1 MKVTLTGLLYRPQM
15 SPQSQKSLVYLKHL
29 INNLVCLPLYKYRTI
44 PSYLYLLPMCI
55 IQFMVHFIFLIICF
69 HYNNYL
75 FKT

>member
-44 PSYLYLLPMCI
+44 P
-55 IQFMVHFIFLIICF
+55 FIFTTYV
-69 HYNNYL
+69 YNSIYGSLCL
-75 FKT
+75 FNNMFSL